1 MIARNEKTILD
12 LCDRIRQASY
22 DLHVYLKHGHLEKV
36 YENGLAHRL
45 RKEGLLVEQ
54 QKALQ
59 VRDVDGTI
67 LGDYYADLLIEGCL
81 IIELKASKTLS
92 DDHFAQVFGYLRASD
107 YHDALLINFGAPRLQ
122 IRKFIL

>member
-1 MIARNEKTILD
+1 MSARNEKEILN
-12 LCDRIRQASY
+12 LCDHIRQTAF

-54 QKALQ
+54 QKPLQ
-59 VRDVDGTI
+59 VQDADGTI
-67 LGDYYADLLIEGCL
+67 LGDYYADLLIEGRI
-81 IIELKASKTLS
+81 IIELKACNNLT
-92 DDHFAQVFGYLRASD
+92 DEHFAQVFGYLHASE
-107 YHDALLINFGAPRLQ
+107 YRDALLINFGAPRIQ